1 MLEKRIYSSDN
12 NYKFKPLR
20 QTVPYRILEG
30 CEAKFVKMTN
40 KKGVKLFWD
49 KHSAKRSFNRQK
61 KAYLNGLGPKV
72 LTDSICTYGLTN
84 DNAIY
89 IQWGYLTEV
98 VETFSSKKDFY
109 FWNKENEGL
118 DVVDVLENIETLGKQ
133 LRKLRVG
140 GYDLHEF
147 NVGIKNGKLVCIDF
161 GDQSAY

>member
-1 MLEKRIYSSDN
+1 MLEKRIYVGDSN
-12 NYKFKPLR
+12 LKLKPLR
-20 QTVPYRILEG
+20 QTVPYCIVEG
-30 CEAKFVKMTN
+30 CEAKFVQLTN
-40 KKGVKLFWD
+40 TKGVKLFWD
-49 KHSAKRSFNRQK
+49 RQSAKRSFNRQK
-61 KAYLNGLGPKV
+61 KASLHGLGPKV
-72 LTDSICTYGLTN
+72 LTESICTYGLTD

-109 FWNKENEGL
+109 FWNKTNKSL

-147 NVGIKNGKLVCIDF
+147 NVGVKNGKLVCIDF
-161 GDQSAY
+161 GDQSTY